1 MSDKAGWG
9 FSEGDEI
16 VPGRF
21 ALEKLG
27 GGKRYEAYLAWD
39 EKIFSQVVV
48 KIVRPDQTG
57 DSKSV
62 QDLQRE
68 AAAVERLAHPVIVRT
83 FGVHLE
89 GERPHLVL
97 EHLEGPTLR
106 KLIKSYGRLPLEQLV
121 PLAIQVAG
129 ALHYMASE
137 GFVHLD
143 VKPSN
148 IVMSAPPRLIDLSV
162 ARSTE
167 TAARLNKRVGTRA
180 YMSPEQVEFDK
191 RGPIGPPAD
200 VWGLGVTLYE
210 AATATRAFPAPKDRS
225 DPLPQTTEAPPPFPK
240 DTHPGIKDLLLAC
253 LAREPKDRPP
263 AAEVARALEPFLSG
277 IPNRPRL
284 RRGRPRM
291 S

>member
-1 MSDKAGWG
+1 VSDKAGWG

-39 EKIFSQVVV
+39 DKLFSQVVV
-48 KIVRPDQTG
+48 KIVRPDQTT
-57 DSKSV
+57 DPKSA
-62 QDLQRE
+62 QDLERE
-68 AAAVERLAHPVIVRT
+68 AKAVNHLAHPVIVRQ
-83 FGVHLE
+83 FGVHLD

-106 KLIKSYGRLPLEQLV
+106 KLIKNYGRLPLEQLV
-121 PLAIQVAG
+121 PLAVQVGG

-137 GFVHLD
+137 GFVHFD

-167 TAARLNKRVGTRA
+167 VAARLKKRVGTRA

-210 AATATRAFPAPKDRS
+210 AATGTRAFPAPKDR
-225 DPLPQTTEAPPPFPK
+225 DAPLPQTTETPPPFPK
-240 DTHPGIKDLLLAC
+240 DMHRGMGEVLLAC
-253 LAREPKDRPP
+253 LEKNPGDRPP
-263 AAEVARALEPFLSG
+263 AAEVARSFERFLSAM
-277 IPNRPRL
+277 PKRPRL

>member
-1 MSDKAGWG
+1 MSDKAGWS

-16 VPGRF
+16 VPGRY

-39 EKIFSQVVV
+39 EKLFSQVVI
-48 KIVRPDQTG
+48 KIVRPDQT
-57 DSKSV
+57 DDPRSA
-62 QDLQRE
+62 QDLHRE
-68 AAAVERLAHPVIVRT
+68 ASAVAHLSHPVIVRQ

-106 KLIKSYGRLPLEQLV
+106 KLIKNHGRLPLEQLV
-121 PLAIQVAG
+121 PLAVQVSG

-162 ARSTE
+162 ARTLR
-167 TAARLNKRVGTRA
+167 AAATLNKRVGTRA

-210 AATATRAFPAPKDRS
+210 AATGARAFPAPKDRNV
-225 DPLPQTTEAPPPFPK
+225 PLPQTTEAPPPWPK
-240 DTHPGIKDLLLAC
+240 DTHPDVHEILGAC
-253 LAREPKDRPP
+253 LAKNAEDRP
-263 AAEVARALEPFLSG
+263 AVAEVARAFEPLLSG

-284 RRGRPRM
+284 RRRRPRM
-291 S
+291 A

>member
-1 MSDKAGWG
+1 MNDKAGWG

-16 VPGRF
+16 VPGRY

-39 EKIFSQVVV
+39 EKLFSQVVI
-48 KIVRPDQTG
+48 KIVRPDQT
-57 DSKSV
+57 DDPRSA
-62 QDLQRE
+62 QDLERE
-68 AAAVERLAHPVIVRT
+68 AAAVARLSHPVIVRQ

-89 GERPHLVL
+89 GDRPHLVL

-106 KLIKSYGRLPLEQLV
+106 KLIKNYGRLPVEQLV
-121 PLAIQVAG
+121 PLAVQVSG

-162 ARSTE
+162 ARTLS
-167 TAARLNKRVGTRA
+167 AAATLKKRVGTRA

-210 AATATRAFPAPKDRS
+210 AATGTRAFPAPKDR
-225 DPLPQTTEAPPPFPK
+225 DEPLPQITEQPPPWPK
-240 DTHPGIKDLLLAC
+240 DTHPDVQEILTAC
-253 LAREPKDRPP
+253 LAKKAQDRP
-263 AAEVARALEPFLSG
+263 AVAEVARAFEPLLSG

-284 RRGRPRM
+284 RRRRPRM
-291 S
+291 A